1 MELNNLEE
9 IYELILEASRNKE
22 AFKRLQDKLKNL
34 PKEKALAL
42 KIAAK
47 SISYITNR
55 AKIGIE
61 EVEEALESVIDE
73 RVSDDFDL
81 SLLNFYKWLVK
92 KKRKQGLGTERRQ

>member
-1 MELNNLEE
+1 MNNLEE